1 MPASAGMTRSG
12 KAPEARTAAL
22 NDAALSEIGNLG
34 RRQSEPAAVD
44 VGIVLAELRT
54 GGCRHFVSAVK
65 TQWRGRDD
73 NAPDLVVLDP
83 FEHAALVHVRVV
95 HDLADVA
102 HRGARNAKPLG
113 DREHL
118 HLAEGLRPC
127 GYRSVSLVHMRD
139 AVGTSLETRVVSQ
152 ILAAHRGQQI
162 MPVLFECDV
171 HCDIAVIGRIDIER
185 RARTAAIARYA
196 VERCPSANR
205 LRDAT

>member
-102 HRGARNAKPLG
+102 HWGTRNAAPLG
-113 DREHL
+113 DCEHL
-118 HLAEGLRPC
+118 HLAEGPGPGC
-127 GYRSVSLVHMRD
+127 DDGIGLVHMRD
-139 AVGTSLETRVVSQ
+139 ALGIGLEPRVVAQ
-152 ILAAHRGQQI
+152 I
-162 MPVLFECDV
+162 F
-171 HCDIAVIGRIDIER
+171 
-185 RARTAAIARYA
+185 
-196 VERCPSANR
+196 
-205 LRDAT
+205 